1 MAVPGHDPHL
11 LAERPG
17 LLITA
22 GKGHVSAQL
31 GAYLAEQ
38 GVRLLRPSYR
48 NRPPRPG
55 EPLLKPV
62 RQLIESVNDTL
73 KGQLDLELRG
83 GRSSLGVAV
92 RVAQRPR
99 ASTGRWNRRHSGPP
113 PKSCVTRSLIS
124 LFLGSYAA

>member
-31 GAYLAEQ
+31 GAYLAER

-48 NRPPRPG
+48 N
-55 EPLLKPV
+55 
-62 RQLIESVNDTL
+62 
-73 KGQLDLELRG
+73 G